1 MNEVERHGEIMGALG
16 NIDARMDA
24 TDQILHRHESA
35 IESVTED
42 VDSLNVFRAKTK
54 GIALAVTGGMAFI
67 VALTSIVAWAKGL
80 L

>member
-24 TDQILHRHESA
+24 TDQILHRHETA

-54 GIALAVTGGMAFI
+54 GVALAITAGVTIIAAMTAVI
-67 VALTSIVAWAKGL
+67 ARARGL
-80 L
+80 F